1 MNETETAAARAAG
14 KRAWAPRRAM
24 DRALWAAPVVS
35 PSTRPHVG
43 MVLHC
48 KGTPPELDQVIAHV
62 AARLPLLPALRSF
75 PAGSSW
81 RIEADL
87 DLTAHVREH
96 RLAPGPASLE
106 AAAGELIGAPLPE
119 QGPAWQLHLLHGHTE
134 DGFALLYR
142 VHHSLQDGGGV
153 FHTLET
159 LFADDTGVPSS
170 AYPGFAP
177 RPRVSLRDTTTAAA
191 ALLGGAR
198 RAGIWAS
205 HPAGFSDE
213 RTRRWCEMPVDLLRR
228 AASAH
233 GTTVNDVYLAALAQ
247 ALTEGAQQ
255 LPSAPVPDA
264 VPFLVPVN
272 LRRAGEEG
280 APGNRVIL
288 TSIAVTGG
296 QCTAEERLALTP
308 SATAV
313 LQSASLRE
321 AMRRITALIP
331 VVAMTEMLKVVTR
344 PARAAALAS
353 NLVLRR
359 RLGFQGA
366 PVTRI
371 TPVMWAPLGVP
382 VATVLLTYRDTA
394 SVCFT
399 LDPAMPGLDDLPDRW
414 QATIASWI

>member
-1 MNETETAAARAAG
+1 
-14 KRAWAPRRAM
+14 M
-24 DRALWAAPVVS
+24 DRALWAAPAVS

-48 KGTPPELDQVIAHV
+48 AGTAPNLDQVTAHV
-62 AARLPLLPALRSF
+62 SARLALLPALRSL

-87 DLTAHVREH
+87 DLAAHVREH

-106 AAAGELIGAPLPE
+106 AAVGELIGAPLAE

-142 VHHSLQDGGGV
+142 VHHSLQDGGGI

-159 LFADDTGVPSS
+159 LFGDDSGTPSS
-170 AYPGFAP
+170 AYPGFAQ
-177 RPRVSLRDTTTAAA
+177 RPRVSMRAMITAAG

-213 RTRRWCEMPVDLLRR
+213 RTHQWRELPADRLRR
-228 AASAH
+228 AASAR
-233 GTTVNDVYLAALAQ
+233 GTTVNDVYLAALAH
-247 ALTEGAQQ
+247 ALTEGTQR
-255 LPSAPVPDA
+255 LPSAPVPAA
-264 VPFLVPVN
+264 VPFRVPAN
-272 LRRAGEEG
+272 LRRPGEED

-288 TSIAVTGG
+288 TSIAVPGG
-296 QCTAEERLALTP
+296 PCTAEERLALTP
-308 SATAV
+308 NATTV
-313 LQSASLRE
+313 LHAAPLRE
-321 AMRRITALIP
+321 AMRRITALTP
-331 VVAMTEMLKVVTR
+331 VVAMTEVLKMVSK

-359 RLGFQGA
+359 RLEFQGA

-371 TPVMWAPLGVP
+371 APVMWAPLGIP
-382 VATVLLTYRDTA
+382 VATVLLTYQDTA

-414 QATIASWI
+414 QATVASWT